1 MLADMAVGVHS
12 SRVATMNA
20 ATLMDAGEPFL
31 QEASIAKLMASE
43 MCIEVAN
50 KAIQIHGGAGY
61 FQEAGVERIFRDA
74 RVTTIYEGTSEVQ
87 RLLIARQLMSQYP
100 V

>member
-1 MLADMAVGVHS
+1 MH
-12 SRVATMNA
+12 A
-20 ATLMDAGEPFL
+20 ATLKDKGLPFVE
-31 QEASIAKLMASE
+31 EASMAKLFASE
-43 MCIEVAN
+43 MCVDVSS
-50 KAIQIHGGAGY
+50 KAIQVHGGIGY

-87 RLLIARQLMSQYP
+87 RLLIARQLLARYP